1 MYKYDA
7 LESPDYSLLN
17 EVAEKLILLLAPAA
31 PHFAEEL
38 NEMRG
43 GKESVF
49 LSSFPKC
56 DKTKLV
62 KNEIEYAL
70 QINSRVKAKVML
82 SASKD
87 VKALENEALALP
99 EVQELIAGLSVK
111 KTIVIPG
118 RIINFVV

>member
-1 MYKYDA
+1 
-7 LESPDYSLLN
+7 
-17 EVAEKLILLLAPAA
+17 
-31 PHFAEEL
+31 
-38 NEMRG
+38 
-43 GKESVF
+43 
-49 LSSFPKC
+49 
-56 DKTKLV
+56 
-62 KNEIEYAL
+62 
-70 QINSRVKAKVML
+70 ML